1 MASISTDRR
10 PVAPKERQD
19 VHQNRAPNQQS
30 SQQPSHLLSQPSS
43 STDGFFQ
50 SPPQVLNQLYDDVAL
65 QRALGLF
72 LPSTVQNSIIPELAS
87 FGDKV
92 LSREVLHL
100 IADAEK
106 NLPYLR
112 TWDTWGKRRDELV
125 TSEGWRNLQDLGIR
139 EGMVSIGYENQNAEY
154 SRVHHFAKYHL
165 WCGSS
170 AWVNCP
176 SLMTDGAASLL
187 RTHLSNPDLPF
198 QNRSVFKSAFSRLI
212 SRDPTVAW
220 TTGQWMTERAGGSD
234 VSQTETLATYS
245 PDLSSGPKAEST
257 DGEKLGPWLING
269 FKWFS
274 SATDSSMMILL
285 ARTPKGIS
293 AFYAP
298 MRRTLP
304 MGPDSMGN
312 TTELN
317 GIQIQRLKQKLGTR
331 ALPTAELE
339 LNGVRAYLIGEEG
352 RGTKEIATVLNI
364 ARIHNA
370 VSAVGFWGRGLGISR
385 AFARCRKVG
394 QKPLHGKASYVRTL
408 AKMHAEYRANMLF
421 TFFVSALLGVAE
433 QSRHAAFQGSQTK
446 QISPSPTIPDPSTA
460 EHLLR
465 LLTPVAKGVT
475 AKRAIA
481 GLAECM
487 ESLGGV
493 GYLENE
499 DMQFNIARLYR
510 DANVLSIWEGTTDM
524 MAHDV
529 LRVIFGKKSKQVMAA
544 MDVWVLSLLSGEE
557 ILKKQGV
564 VVEGWWKRFRA
575 TMETTEKEEIEMRS
589 REIMERLADVAMGVL
604 LVVDARRDGD
614 EVAAETAEM
623 WIAERVGGEV
633 NTTRDRR
640 WQGEAARD
648 RRIVFGSEDLRESK
662 ARL

>member
-1 MASISTDRR
+1 MASISTDGR
-10 PVAPKERQD
+10 PAAPQQRPD
-19 VHQNRAPNQQS
+19 LGQNRASNEQAS
-30 SQQPSHLLSQPSS
+30 DHFSQPSS
-43 STDGFFQ
+43 SINGFFQ

-72 LPSTVQNSIIPELAS
+72 LPSSVRNSIIPELAS

-92 LSREVLHL
+92 LSRELLHL
-100 IADAEK
+100 VADAEK
-106 NLPYLR
+106 NPPYLR

-139 EGMVSIGYENQNAEY
+139 EGMVSIGYENKNAEY

-187 RTHLSNPDLPF
+187 RTHLSNPDLPS
-198 QNRSVFKSAFSRLI
+198 QQRSVLQSAFDRLT
-212 SRDPTVAW
+212 SRDPRVAW

-245 PDLSSGPKAEST
+245 PDSSSGAKVLST
-257 DGEKLGPWLING
+257 DGEKLGPWIING

-274 SATDSSMMILL
+274 SATDSSMMVLL

-293 AFYAP
+293 AFHAP

-304 MGPDSMGN
+304 TGPDSMGYA
-312 TTELN
+312 TELN

-339 LNGVRAYLIGEEG
+339 LKGVRAYLIGEEG

-394 QKPLHGKASYVRTL
+394 QKPLHGKASHVRTL

-433 QSRHAAFQGSQTK
+433 QHQHVAYKGSETK
-446 QISPSPTIPDPSTA
+446 PIEPSQAIPDPSAA

-465 LLTPVAKGVT
+465 LLMPVAKGVT
-475 AKRAIA
+475 AKKAIA

-529 LRVIFGKKSKQVMAA
+529 LRVVYGKTSKEVMAA
-544 MDVWVLSLLSGEE
+544 MHAWVCGLLRTEDKTTEQRIIVGR
-557 ILKKQGV
+557 
-564 VVEGWWKRFRA
+564 WWKIFRS
-575 TMETTEKEEIEMRS
+575 TMERSEKEEMEMRS
-589 REIMERLADVAMGVL
+589 REMMEMLADVVMGVL
-604 LVVDARRDGD
+604 LVIDASRDRD
-614 EVAAETAEM
+614 EVAVEIAEM
-623 WIAERVGGEV
+623 WIAER
-633 NTTRDRR
+633 DRR
-640 WQGEAARD
+640 DVNAAGRERWQDRAARD
-648 RRIVFGSEDLRESK
+648 QRIVFGLEDLGD
-662 ARL
+662 ARAKL

>member
-1 MASISTDRR
+1 MASSSTDRK
-10 PVAPKERQD
+10 PAAPTQRQD
-19 VHQNRAPNQQS
+19 LRQNRAPNEQTS
-30 SQQPSHLLSQPSS
+30 NLFSQPSS
-43 STDGFFQ
+43 STNGFFQ
-50 SPPQVLNQLYDDVAL
+50 SPPKVLNQFYDDVAL

-72 LPSTVQNSIIPELAS
+72 LSSSVRNSIITELAS

-92 LSREVLHL
+92 LSKEVLHFV
-100 IADAEK
+100 ADAEK
-106 NLPYLR
+106 NPPYLR

-125 TSEGWRNLQDLGIR
+125 TSEGWRNLQDLGIK
-139 EGMVSIGYENQNAEY
+139 EGMVSIGYENKNSEY

-187 RTHLSNPDLPF
+187 RTHLSNPGLPSL
-198 QNRSVFKSAFSRLI
+198 QRPVLRSAFERLT
-212 SRDPTVAW
+212 SRDPVLAW

-245 PDLSSGPKAEST
+245 PDSSSGPKALSA
-257 DGEKLGPWLING
+257 DGSPLGPWLING

-274 SATDSSMMILL
+274 SATDSSMMVLL

-304 MGPDSMGN
+304 MGPDSMGYA
-312 TTELN
+312 TELN

-339 LNGVRAYLIGEEG
+339 LKGVRGYLIGDEG
-352 RGTKEIATVLNI
+352 RGTKQIATVLNI

-394 QKPLHGKASYVRTL
+394 QKPLHGKASHVRTL

-433 QSRHAAFQGSQTK
+433 QSQHAAYQGSETK
-446 QISPSPTIPDPSTA
+446 PIEPSQAIPDPSMA

-465 LLTPVAKGVT
+465 LLTPAVKGVT
-475 AKRAIA
+475 AKKAIS

-529 LRVIFGKKSKQVMAA
+529 LRVVYGKTSKEVMAA
-544 MDVWVLSLLSGEE
+544 MDAWVWGLLGNENATTE
-557 ILKKQGV
+557 QGGIV
-564 VVEGWWKRFRA
+564 GRWWMEFRA
-575 TMETTEKEEIEMRS
+575 TMEKSEKEEMEMRS
-589 REIMERLADVAMGVL
+589 REMMERLADIVMGVL

-614 EVAAETAEM
+614 EVAAEMAEM
-623 WIAERVGGEV
+623 WIVEKEGRGVSAAGSG
-633 NTTRDRR
+633 R
-640 WQGEAARD
+640 WQDSAARD
-648 RRIVFGSEDLRESK
+648 RRIVFGTGDLGG
-662 ARL
+662 ARAKL

>member
-10 PVAPKERQD
+10 PTAPQERQD
-19 VHQNRAPNQQS
+19 LQQNRVPNEQTS
-30 SQQPSHLLSQPSS
+30 DLFSQPSS
-43 STDGFFQ
+43 STNGFFQ

-72 LPSTVQNSIIPELAS
+72 LPSSVRHGIIPELAS

-106 NLPYLR
+106 NPPYLR

-125 TSEGWRNLQDLGIR
+125 TSEGWRKLQDLGIE
-139 EGMVSIGYENQNAEY
+139 EGMVSIGYENENAQY

-187 RTHLSNPDLPF
+187 RTHLSSPDLPR
-198 QNRSVFKSAFSRLI
+198 QQRSVFQSAFDRLT
-212 SRDPTVAW
+212 SRDSTVAW

-245 PDLSSGPKAEST
+245 PDDSSSGAKALST
-257 DGEKLGPWLING
+257 DGENLGPWLING

-274 SATDSSMMILL
+274 SATDSSMMVLL

-304 MGPDSMGN
+304 AGPDSMGY

-339 LNGVRAYLIGEEG
+339 LKGIRAYLIGEEG

-394 QKPLHGKASYVRTL
+394 QKPLHGKASHIRTL

-421 TFFVSALLGVAE
+421 TFFVSALLGVVE
-433 QSRHAAFQGSQTK
+433 QSQHAAYEGSQTK
-446 QISPSPTIPDPSTA
+446 AAEPSLTVPNPSTV

-465 LLTPVAKGVT
+465 LLTPVVKGVT
-475 AKRAIA
+475 AKKAIA

-529 LRVIFGKKSKQVMAA
+529 LRVVYGKTSQNVMSAL
-544 MDVWVLSLLSGEE
+544 DEWVSSLLGTESGLGE
-557 ILKKQGV
+557 QGLI
-564 VVEGWWKRFRA
+564 VEGWWKSFKSTA
-575 TMETTEKEEIEMRS
+575 EKSEKEEMEMIS
-589 REIMERLADVAMGVL
+589 REMMEKLADVVMGVL
-604 LVVDARRDGD
+604 LVVDVRRDGD
-614 EVAAETAEM
+614 KVAGEIAEM
-623 WIAERVGGEV
+623 WIAERDGRNVTAAENG
-633 NTTRDRR
+633 R
-640 WQGEAARD
+640 WQNKAARD
-648 RRIVFGSEDLRESK
+648 RRIVFGAEDLPGAK
-662 ARL
+662 AKL

>member
-1 MASISTDRR
+1 MPPQMASISTDRR
-10 PVAPKERQD
+10 PAAPKQRQD
-19 VHQNRAPNQQS
+19 LRQNRAPNEQTS
-30 SQQPSHLLSQPSS
+30 NLFSKPSS

-72 LPSTVQNSIIPELAS
+72 LPSSVCDSITPELAS

-92 LSREVLHL
+92 LSKEVLHL
-100 IADAEK
+100 VADAEK
-106 NLPYLR
+106 NPPYLR

-125 TSEGWRNLQDLGIR
+125 TSEGWRNLQDLGIK
-139 EGMVSIGYENQNAEY
+139 EGMVSIGYENKNAEY

-187 RTHLSNPDLPF
+187 RTHLSNPTLPS
-198 QNRSVFKSAFSRLI
+198 QQRLVLQSAFERLK
-212 SRDPTVAW
+212 SRDPALAW

-245 PDLSSGPKAEST
+245 PDSSTGPKAQST
-257 DGEKLGPWLING
+257 DGLPLGPWLING

-274 SATDSSMMILL
+274 SATDSSMMVLL

-304 MGPDSMGN
+304 LGPDSMGY

-331 ALPTAELE
+331 ALPTAELA
-339 LNGVRAYLIGEEG
+339 LKGVRAYLIGEEG

-385 AFARCRKVG
+385 AFARCRNVG
-394 QKPLHGKASYVRTL
+394 QKPLHGKASHVKTL

-433 QSRHAAFQGSQTK
+433 QSQHATYQGSEVK
-446 QISPSPTIPDPSTA
+446 PVESSLAIPDPSMA

-465 LLTPVAKGVT
+465 LLTPVVKGVT
-475 AKRAIA
+475 AKKAIA

-529 LRVIFGKKSKQVMAA
+529 LRVVYGRTSKEVMAA
-544 MDVWVLSLLSGEE
+544 MDAWVWNAIRGEVVL
-557 ILKKQGV
+557 KQQ
-564 VVEGWWKRFRA
+564 EGIIGRWWNIWQTRMQQSERG
-575 TMETTEKEEIEMRS
+575 EIEMRS
-589 REIMERLADVAMGVL
+589 REMMESLADVIMGVL
-604 LVVDARRDGD
+604 LVADARRDED
-614 EVAAETAEM
+614 EIAVEVAEV
-623 WIAERVGGEV
+623 WIAERDVREMNVAGNGG
-633 NTTRDRR
+633 
-640 WQGEAARD
+640 WQDGAARD
-648 RRIVFGSEDLRESK
+648 RRIVFGVEDIGEAK
-662 ARL
+662 AKL

>member
-1 MASISTDRR
+1 MASTSIDRR
-10 PVAPKERQD
+10 PAAPKQRQD
-19 VHQNRAPNQQS
+19 LRQNRAPNEQT
-30 SQQPSHLLSQPSS
+30 PDLFSQPSS
-43 STDGFFQ
+43 STNGFFQ

-65 QRALGLF
+65 ERALGLF
-72 LPSTVQNSIIPELAS
+72 LPSSVRDSVLPELAS

-92 LSREVLHL
+92 LSKQVLHL
-100 IADAEK
+100 VADAEK
-106 NLPYLR
+106 NPPYLR

-125 TSEGWRNLQDLGIR
+125 TSEGWRNLQDLGIK
-139 EGMVSIGYENQNAEY
+139 EGMVSIGYENRNAEF

-187 RTHLSNPDLPF
+187 RTHLSNPGLSSQQRPVL
-198 QNRSVFKSAFSRLI
+198 QSAFERLT
-212 SRDPTVAW
+212 SRDPAVAW

-245 PDLSSGPKAEST
+245 PDSSAGPKAQST
-257 DGEKLGPWLING
+257 DGLPLGPWLING

-274 SATDSSMMILL
+274 SATDSSMMVLL
-285 ARTPKGIS
+285 ARTPEGIS

-304 MGPDSMGN
+304 TGQDSMGY

-317 GIQIQRLKQKLGTR
+317 GIQLQRLKQKLGTR

-339 LNGVRAYLIGEEG
+339 LKGVRAHMIGQEG

-364 ARIHNA
+364 ARVHNA

-394 QKPLHGKASYVRTL
+394 QKPLHGKASHVRTL
-408 AKMHAEYRANMLF
+408 ATMHAEYRANMLF
-421 TFFVSALLGVAE
+421 TFFVSAVLGVVE
-433 QSRHAAFQGSQTK
+433 QSQHAAYHRGTK
-446 QISPSPTIPDPSTA
+446 MRRPVVAPSLAIPDPSAA
-460 EHLLR
+460 EDLLR

-475 AKRAIA
+475 AKKAIA

-529 LRVIFGKKSKQVMAA
+529 LRVVYGKTSREVVAA
-544 MDVWVLSLLSGEE
+544 MDAWVWAVLGDGDGMLM
-557 ILKKQGV
+557 KQQEGV
-564 VVEGWWKRFRA
+564 VGKWWNAWKMTVQKSA
-575 TMETTEKEEIEMRS
+575 KEEMEMRS
-589 REIMERLADVAMGVL
+589 REMMERLADVVMGVL
-604 LVVDARRDGD
+604 LVADARRDGD
-614 EVAAETAEM
+614 GIAVEAAEL
-623 WIAERVGGEV
+623 WIAERNGEDESAAGG
-633 NTTRDRR
+633 R
-640 WQGEAARD
+640 WQDRAARD
-648 RRIVFGSEDLRESK
+648 RRIVFGMEDLEETK
-662 ARL
+662 AKL